1 MSHIQIFKFPG
12 IFFQFSQAYLNAEL
26 MQNVEI
32 FTMDFEEDE
41 SDEGWLTRYF

>member
-1 MSHIQIFKFPG
+1 M
-12 IFFQFSQAYLNAEL
+12 NAEL